1 MYIKK
6 VHINSVV
13 ASSISPNYPN
23 YVSCWCSQ
31 KIWIKSMPNFSLKTK
46 STCDLELWRFT
57 KGNEMYVHQFTL
69 LQIIWEEES
78 LHITSPSPWF
88 SNPMNS
94 RMKSVKI
101 SATFFQSWLLRS
113 FLNKITP
120 VSNREEK
127 SLRRVAMVAKFL
139 DDNKPKIDLKREFAL
154 FQTTTIFFTI
164 SFNLPKVGKIFWG
177 ESGRTVSEFRKKK
190 TKIFVLSSPTPWR
203 GRRKLGTFS
212 SLSQSSLLKLPI
224 VVIQKFCYHGNVTSY
239 FSCLLVHMQGV

>member
-1 MYIKK
+1 
-6 VHINSVV
+6 
-13 ASSISPNYPN
+13 
-23 YVSCWCSQ
+23 
-31 KIWIKSMPNFSLKTK
+31 
-46 STCDLELWRFT
+46 
-57 KGNEMYVHQFTL
+57 MYVHQFTL
-69 LQIIWEEES
+69 LHIIWEEES

-154 FQTTTIFFTI
+154 FQTTTFFFQFRLI
-164 SFNLPKVGKIFWG
+164 CQKLAKFSGVNPEEPYLNLEK
-177 ESGRTVSEFRKKK
+177 RK
-190 TKIFVLSSPTPWR
+190 
-203 GRRKLGTFS
+203 RKFL
-212 SLSQSSLLKLPI
+212 
-224 VVIQKFCYHGNVTSY
+224 C
-239 FSCLLVHMQGV
+239 